1 MEYHNA
7 EINLQ
12 YPVEAAPRAAPCG
25 HAADV
30 GCGSSTSKMQDIIL
44 GELKMKTF
52 TGKIVLI
59 TGAGKGTGRRV
70 AEAFAGQGASV
81 AVNDV
86 SPVNLD
92 ATMAHILA
100 AGGRVKAYVED
111 IAKKIP
117 VQTLLNSVL
126 DDFGR
131 IDILVNCAEVEPQKT
146 VLEMDDW
153 DWQRTLDVN
162 LSGAFLLTQSVGRI
176 MKENGGGVIVQV
188 GERAKG
194 SECRAAYLTSK
205 AGLAALSALAA
216 YELSEFGIR
225 VYHFQ
230 PEKRGDTVKQILE
243 LCC

>member
-1 MEYHNA
+1 MT
-7 EINLQ
+7 
-12 YPVEAAPRAAPCG
+12 
-25 HAADV
+25 D
-30 GCGSSTSKMQDIIL
+30 
-44 GELKMKTF
+44 F

-59 TGAGKGTGRRV
+59 TGAGKGTGRKV
-70 AEAFAGQGASV
+70 AEEFAARGASL

-92 ATMAHILA
+92 STVAHILA
-100 AGGRVKAYVED
+100 SGGQAKPYVED
-111 IAKKIP
+111 IAKKMP
-117 VQTLLNSVL
+117 VQTLLNSVV

-162 LSGAFLLTQSVGRI
+162 LTGPFLLTQSVGRI
-176 MKENGGGVIVQV
+176 MKEKGGGVIVHV

-194 SECRAAYLTSK
+194 QENRAAYFASK
-205 AGLAALSALAA
+205 AALAALSALAA

-230 PEKRGDTVKQILE
+230 PVETGDTAKQILE
-243 LCC
+243 LCG

>member
-1 MEYHNA
+1 MVDFN
-7 EINLQ
+7 
-12 YPVEAAPRAAPCG
+12 
-25 HAADV
+25 
-30 GCGSSTSKMQDIIL
+30 
-44 GELKMKTF
+44 
-52 TGKIVLI
+52 GKIVLI

-70 AEAFAGQGASV
+70 AEAFAAQGATV

-92 ATMAHILA
+92 ETLAHILA
-100 AGGRVKAYVED
+100 AGGQAKAYVED
-111 IAKKIP
+111 IAKKMPI
-117 VQTLLNSVL
+117 QTLLNSVL
-126 DDFGR
+126 DDLGR

-162 LSGAFLLTQSVGRI
+162 LSGPFLLTQSVSRI
-176 MKENGGGVIVQV
+176 MKEKGGGVIVHV

-194 SECRAAYLTSK
+194 PERRAAYFTSK

-230 PEKRGDTVKQILE
+230 PEETGDSAKQILE
-243 LCC
+243 LCG

>member
-1 MEYHNA
+1 MTDFN
-7 EINLQ
+7 
-12 YPVEAAPRAAPCG
+12 R
-25 HAADV
+25 
-30 GCGSSTSKMQDIIL
+30 
-44 GELKMKTF
+44 
-52 TGKIVLI
+52 KIVLV

-70 AEAFAGQGASV
+70 AEAFAAHGASV

-92 ATMAHILA
+92 GTVDLILA
-100 AGGRVKAYVED
+100 SGGQVKAYVED
-111 IAKKIP
+111 IAKKMPI
-117 VQTLLNSVL
+117 QTLLNSVL

-153 DWQRTLDVN
+153 DWQRTMDVN
-162 LSGAFLLTQSVGRI
+162 LNGPFLLTQSVARI
-176 MKENGGGVIVQV
+176 MKEKDGGIIVHM

-194 SECRAAYLTSK
+194 PERRAAYFTSK

-225 VYHFQ
+225 VYSFQ
-230 PEKRGDTVKQILE
+230 PEEMADPVNHILE
-243 LCC
+243 LCAR

>member
-1 MEYHNA
+1 M
-7 EINLQ
+7 
-12 YPVEAAPRAAPCG
+12 
-25 HAADV
+25 AD
-30 GCGSSTSKMQDIIL
+30 
-44 GELKMKTF
+44 F
-52 TGKIVLI
+52 AGKIVLI

-70 AEAFAGQGASV
+70 AEAFAAQGATV

-92 ATMAHILA
+92 ETVVHILA
-100 AGGRVKAYVED
+100 SGGQVKAYVED
-111 IAKKIP
+111 IAKKMPI
-117 VQTLLNSVL
+117 QTLLNSVL

-162 LSGAFLLTQSVGRI
+162 MSGPFLLTQSVGRI
-176 MKENGGGVIVQV
+176 MKEKGGGVIVHV

-194 SECRAAYLTSK
+194 PERRAAYFASK

-230 PEKRGDTVKQILE
+230 PDKTGDAAKQILG
-243 LCC
+243 LCG